1 MCPGLQGQDGE
12 TLRIPGQVRR
22 DRLRG
27 YARSNNPNGLET
39 WARLSRDQ
47 NQTRLRSRTSR
58 AFGSARAYASETRIG
73 GATKRQKP
81 ILRYI
86 SAESRSG
93 NSLDRWSHPKAR
105 KAGIFRRVDHKNDP
119 LDSCRPHWLF
129 V

>member
-1 MCPGLQGQDGE
+1 MRPRLQGQDGE

-27 YARSNNPNGLET
+27 HAWSNNPNGLET

-47 NQTRLRSRTSR
+47 NQTRLRSRTSC
-58 AFGSARAYASETRIG
+58 AFGSTRAYAPETRIG

-86 SAESRSG
+86 GEESGSG
-93 NSLDRWSHPKAR
+93 NSLDRW
-105 KAGIFRRVDHKNDP
+105 
-119 LDSCRPHWLF
+119 
-129 V
+129 